1 MNRLIPLGGFILSII
16 LNYIM
21 GLGVK
26 MGGLVIFFEVCGWGS
41 FAWYALAFIPDGRDG
56 AWAALTICC

>member
-1 MNRLIPLGGFILSII
+1 
-16 LNYIM
+16 M